1 MSEFKFFC
9 PQCGQH
15 ILCDTGYS
23 GKQIKC
29 PICQKA
35 IVVPQS
41 PAAAPVLPQAA
52 PVYAPLPSAA
62 PAASRSYAGA
72 PVARPTAPVSTSA
85 VKNILIIVA
94 AVLLFAALG
103 IGGWFAYSKLSFTPT
118 YDFAGHWS
126 DGAPESSDVHRNGK
140 RVVYTFNNSDFEHT
154 FTGNYIDDKTIVGV
168 QTRRKRAD
176 GTSTRMSL
184 TIMLSSADS
193 AQIDW
198 VGLDSNSDIRQ
209 GQRGTA
215 YIRRVASPQP

>member
-23 GKQIKC
+23 GQQINC

-35 IVVPQS
+35 IVVPHP
-41 PAAAPVLPQAA
+41 PAAAPVPPQAA
-52 PVYAPLPSAA
+52 PVYTPLPSAA
-62 PAASRSYAGA
+62 PAAGRPYAGA
-72 PVARPTAPVSTSA
+72 PVARPAAPVSSSA
-85 VKNILIIVA
+85 VKNILITVA
-94 AVLLFAALG
+94 AVLLLAALG
-103 IGGWFAYSKLSFTPT
+103 VGGWFAYSKLSFTPT
-118 YDFAGHWS
+118 YDYAGRWS
-126 DGAPESSDVHRNGK
+126 DGAPESADVHRHGK
-140 RVVYTFNNSDFEHT
+140 HVVFTYNTSDYEHT

-184 TIMLSSADS
+184 TVTMSSADS
-193 AQIDW
+193 ARIDW

-209 GQRGTA
+209 GQSGTA